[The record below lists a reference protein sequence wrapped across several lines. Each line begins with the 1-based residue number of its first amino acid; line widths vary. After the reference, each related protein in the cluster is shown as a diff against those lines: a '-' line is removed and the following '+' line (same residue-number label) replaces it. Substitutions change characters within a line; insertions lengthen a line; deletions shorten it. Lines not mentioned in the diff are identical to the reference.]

1 MAETYLLGGRL
12 PLLAPGDLSDG
23 QQKGLY
29 QRMRTHQV
37 PWADRHN
44 FKGMTGDDKLIG
56 PFNPLLYSPEGGTGF
71 LDFEAAEERS
81 SSLDERVRQVVILS
95 VGAVWWSAYEI
106 YAHSAIARQAG
117 LSKDTI
123 QALQNGEPA
132 KELTDKER
140 LAQTYTLRLT
150 SEHSVDA
157 TLYERAEHAFG
168 RQGLV
173 DIALLI
179 GRYLTICTSQW
190 IRHSQALTS
199 PRRPPGKGSP
209 PGRSVDLS
217 RRIPPAPIACRH
229 HPRPGH
235 GRRRA
240 GARGHAPHTTRSPT
254 CSPSASPRSHW
265 PARRVLPTDPG
276 TPAAGRPSAKAAP
289 SG

>member
-23 QQKGLY
+23 RQKELY

-44 FKGMTGDDKLIG
+44 FKGMTGEDKLIG

-106 YAHSAIARQAG
+106 YAHSSIARQAG
-117 LSKDTI
+117 LSEDTI

-179 GRYLTICTSQW
+179 GRYLTIC
-190 IRHSQALTS
+190 ALLN
-199 PRRPPGKGSP
+199 GF
-209 PGRSVDLS
+209 D
-217 RRIPPAPIACRH
+217 I
-229 HPRPGH
+229 PRP
-235 GRRRA
+235 
-240 GARGHAPHTTRSPT
+240 
-254 CSPSASPRSHW
+254 
-265 PARRVLPTDPG
+265 
-276 TPAAGRPSAKAAP
+276 
-289 SG
+289 